1 MPIIEVTPL
10 KGPFGASVSGVD
22 VSCPDSPETS
32 EELRAAL
39 AEHHVLVIE
48 DVPFTDAQ
56 FAKFGRIWG
65 EPIKFFNPR
74 DRDREHPEIILISN
88 SPKTPTALRDG
99 AMHWHQDSTYEHPAA
114 EFTMLSA
121 VEAPIGANST
131 LFADL
136 TAAFESLPA
145 DRRAFLRTLRVIHD
159 RAGSPQELMFDDER
173 RGSTG
178 GTPGENVVVHPLV
191 IRHPITGRDALYG
204 ISGTPTGIEGVT
216 PNDAYALLRD
226 LKSLA
231 LQAEFR
237 QEATAAVGCV
247 LIWDNLAVMHR
258 ATTTEYSDEPGHRR
272 RVRRISTHLT
282 DLELGNAKA

>member
-1 MPIIEVTPL
+1 MIKVTAL
-10 KGPFGASVSGVD
+10 DGPFGASVSGVH
-22 VSCPDSPETS
+22 VSCPNSPETS

-48 DVPFTDAQ
+48 DVPFTDSQ
-56 FAKFGRIWG
+56 FARFGRIWG
-65 EPIKFFNPR
+65 EPISFFNPR

-88 SPKTPTALRDG
+88 SPKTPMSLRDG

-121 VEAPIGANST
+121 VEAPTGANST

-136 TAAFESLPA
+136 TAAFESLPE
-145 DRRAFLRTLRVIHD
+145 DRRAFLRTLRVVHD
-159 RAGSPQELMFDDER
+159 RAGSPEELMFDDER

-178 GTPGENVVVHPLV
+178 GVPGENTVVHPLV
-191 IRHPITGRDALYG
+191 VRHTITGREALYG
-204 ISGTPTGIEGVT
+204 ISGTPTGIEGMAH
-216 PNDAYALLRD
+216 NDAYELLSE

-231 LQAEFR
+231 LQSQFR
-237 QEATAAVGCV
+237 QEATASVGCV

-258 ATTTEYSDEPGHRR
+258 ATATEYSDEPGHRR
-272 RVRRISTHLT
+272 RVRRISTHL
-282 DLELGNAKA
+282 GRPISN